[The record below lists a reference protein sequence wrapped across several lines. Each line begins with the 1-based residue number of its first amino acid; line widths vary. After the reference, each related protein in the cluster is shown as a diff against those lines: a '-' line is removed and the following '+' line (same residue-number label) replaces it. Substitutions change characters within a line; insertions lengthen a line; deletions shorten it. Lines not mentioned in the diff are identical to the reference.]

1 MVGNAWCCSLEDV
14 LVFFSGTDT
23 IPPYDFHP
31 TITFLHGAMLP
42 TASTYD
48 LEFLVPVSHTDYHK
62 FRDAMVLG
70 LKGNDGFGGP

>member
-1 MVGNAWCCSLEDV
+1 MVGNAGCCSPSI
-14 LVFFSGTDT
+14 FSGTDT

-48 LEFLVPVSHTDYHK
+48 LEFRVPVSHTDYHK
-62 FRDAMVLG
+62 FRDAMVNIDCLIMI
-70 LKGNDGFGGP
+70 